1 MHRRL
6 SPRLAE
12 RITGRGVALVLLA
25 LLAASGCR
33 PESEVKVIR
42 FAHNLDPAHPVNEA
56 AEVMAQLVADKSG
69 GRLEM
74 KVYPSGQLCSD
85 RECLELLQ
93 LGSLDLAKVSTATM
107 ENFAPAFRVF
117 GVPYLFRDDAHRFAA
132 LDGAV
137 GQDLLLAGLEERIR
151 GLAYYDSGSR
161 SFYTVARPAETPSD
175 LAGLKVRVMESPMSI
190 DMVRTFGGSATPISF
205 GELYTAL
212 QQGVVDGAE
221 NNPPSFYLSHHYEV
235 ARYLVLDEHTS
246 VPDMVVVGTPSW
258 ERLSAQE
265 QTWVRE
271 AAQES
276 AEVERVLWRQATE
289 EALAAVQEAG
299 VTVIRPDKAPFVASV
314 APMRAA
320 LDADPLLGPLI
331 TRIEAAHADSTTS
344 LAP

>member
-1 MHRRL
+1 MHRRFRT
-6 SPRLAE
+6 RLA
-12 RITGRGVALVLLA
+12 ALSLLA
-25 LLAASGCR
+25 LLASGGCR
-33 PESEVKVIR
+33 PEAEEKVIR
-42 FAHNLDPAHPVNEA
+42 FAHNLDPAHPVHQA
-56 AEVMAQLVADKSG
+56 AELMARRVAETSG
-69 GRLEM
+69 GRLQM

-137 GQDLLLAGLEERIR
+137 GQDLLLAGLDQRVR

-161 SFYTVARPAETPSD
+161 SFYTVAKPAETPAD

-190 DMVRTFGGSATPISF
+190 EMVRTFGGSATPISF

-246 VPDMVVVGTPSW
+246 VPDMVVVGTPAW

-265 QTWVRE
+265 QAWIRD

-276 AEVERVLWRQATE
+276 AEVQRVLWREATE
-289 EALAAVQEAG
+289 EALAAVEEAG
-299 VTVIRPDKAPFVASV
+299 VTIIRPDKAPFESSV
-314 APMRAA
+314 APMRTA
-320 LDADPLLGPLI
+320 LGADPLLGPLI
-331 TRIEAAHADSTTS
+331 ARIEATRADA
-344 LAP
+344 APSPDP